1 MASQQNSVL
10 QEMQERVDSFLD
22 ARDFTSLLAYL
33 REQHPADIADMLEF
47 LDESQR
53 VEIFQLLQ
61 ADVAAEVLDET
72 LTEITRELIEAM
84 PNHRVADL
92 LEALP
97 TDDAAEVL
105 SEIDERLAGQLLDLM
120 EPREAAEV
128 EAVLAFPED
137 TAGRLM
143 STRIARLLSGWT
155 VEEALS
161 YMRGLDLDVE
171 TLSYLY
177 VVNGGGRLIGVVP
190 TWRMLTA
197 SPHRRIKEIMDP
209 DVISVPVA
217 TDQEEVARVVS
228 QYDFF
233 AIPVVDDAGRLLGI
247 ITHDDVIDI
256 LQDEFTEDVQRFG
269 GSVPLEHT
277 YLSTSV
283 LGMVRKR
290 VGWLLLLFLTATLTG
305 AVMQL
310 FEQEL
315 QQVVALAVFIPLLIG
330 TGGNAGYQITATMIR
345 AVAVG
350 EVRFSDV
357 WTVLA
362 RELLTGLL
370 LGAVMG
376 LAGFF
381 MAVLWQM
388 PLELGLT
395 VAVALMALVLWA
407 NVMGMLLPIIAARL
421 RVDPAVISGP
431 VMSTLVDATGLLI
444 YFSLAR
450 LIMGL

>member
-1 MASQQNSVL
+1 MASRQNSVL
-10 QEMQERVDSFLD
+10 QEMQERVESLLD
-22 ARDFTSLLAYL
+22 ARDLTTLLAYL
-33 REQHPADIADMLEF
+33 KEQHPADIADMLEF
-47 LDESQR
+47 LDEPQR

-72 LTEITRELIEAM
+72 LTEITRELVEAM
-84 PNHRVADL
+84 PGYQVADL
-92 LEALP
+92 LETLP

-105 SEIDERLAGQLLDLM
+105 SELDERLADQLLDLM

-128 EAVLAFPED
+128 EALLAYPED

-143 STRIARLLSGWT
+143 STRIARLQSGWT
-155 VEEALS
+155 VEEALD
-161 YMRGLDLDVE
+161 YMRGVDLEVE

-197 SPHRRIKEIMDP
+197 SPQRRIKDIMDP
-209 DVISVPVA
+209 DVISVLVT

-233 AIPVVDDAGRLLGI
+233 AIPVIDDAGRLRGI

-277 YLSTSV
+277 YLSTSI

-305 AVMQL
+305 TVMRL
-310 FEQEL
+310 FEDEL
-315 QQVVALAVFIPLLIG
+315 AQVVALTVFIPLLIG

-350 EVRFSDV
+350 EVRLADV
-357 WTVLA
+357 WKVLV

-370 LGAVMG
+370 IGALMG
-376 LAGFF
+376 LAGFI
-381 MAVLWQM
+381 MALLWQM
-388 PLELGLT
+388 PQELGLT
-395 VAVALMALVLWA
+395 VAVSLMALVLWA
-407 NVMGMLLPIIAARL
+407 NIMGALLPIIAAWL

-444 YFSLAR
+444 YFTLAR
-450 LIMGL
+450 LIIGL

>member
-1 MASQQNSVL
+1 MASRQNSVL
-10 QEMQERVDSFLD
+10 QEMQERVESLLD
-22 ARDFTSLLAYL
+22 ARDLTTLLAYL
-33 REQHPADIADMLEF
+33 KEQHPADIADMLEF
-47 LDESQR
+47 LDEPQR

-72 LTEITRELIEAM
+72 LTEITRELVEAM
-84 PNHRVADL
+84 PGYQVADL
-92 LEALP
+92 LETLP

-105 SEIDERLAGQLLDLM
+105 SELDERLADQLLDLM

-128 EAVLAFPED
+128 EALLAYPED

-143 STRIARLLSGWT
+143 STRIARLQSGWT
-155 VEEALS
+155 VEEALD
-161 YMRGLDLDVE
+161 YMRSVDLEVE

-197 SPHRRIKEIMDP
+197 SPQRRIKDIMDP
-209 DVISVPVA
+209 DVISVLVT

-233 AIPVVDDAGRLLGI
+233 AIPVIDDAGRLRGI

-277 YLSTSV
+277 YLSTSI

-305 AVMQL
+305 TVMRL
-310 FEQEL
+310 FEDEL
-315 QQVVALAVFIPLLIG
+315 AQVVALTVFIPLLIG

-350 EVRFSDV
+350 EVRLSDV
-357 WTVLA
+357 WKVLV

-370 LGAVMG
+370 IGALMG
-376 LAGFF
+376 LAGFI
-381 MAVLWQM
+381 MALLWQM
-388 PLELGLT
+388 PQELGLT
-395 VAVALMALVLWA
+395 VAVSLMALVLWA
-407 NVMGMLLPIIAARL
+407 NIMGALLPIIAAWL

-444 YFSLAR
+444 YFTLAR
-450 LIMGL
+450 LIIGL

>member
-1 MASQQNSVL
+1 MASRQNSVL
-10 QEMQERVDSFLD
+10 QEMQERVESLLD
-22 ARDFTSLLAYL
+22 ARDLTTLLAYL
-33 REQHPADIADMLEF
+33 KEQHPADIADMLEF
-47 LDESQR
+47 LDEPQR

-72 LTEITRELIEAM
+72 LTEITRQLVEAM
-84 PNHRVADL
+84 PGYQVADL

-105 SEIDERLAGQLLDLM
+105 SELDERLADQLLDLM

-128 EAVLAFPED
+128 EALLAYPED

-143 STRIARLLSGWT
+143 STRIARLQSGWT
-155 VEEALS
+155 VEEALD
-161 YMRGLDLDVE
+161 YMRGVDLEVE

-197 SPHRRIKEIMDP
+197 SPQRRIQEIMDP
-209 DVISVPVA
+209 DVISVLVT

-233 AIPVVDDAGRLLGI
+233 AIPVVDDAGRLRGI

-256 LQDEFTEDVQRFG
+256 LQEEFTEDVQRFG

-277 YLSTSV
+277 YLSTSI

-305 AVMQL
+305 TVMRL
-310 FEQEL
+310 FEDEL
-315 QQVVALAVFIPLLIG
+315 AQVVALTVFIPLLIG

-350 EVRFSDV
+350 EVRLADV
-357 WTVLA
+357 WKVLV

-370 LGAVMG
+370 IGALMG
-376 LAGFF
+376 LAGFI
-381 MAVLWQM
+381 MALLWQM
-388 PLELGLT
+388 PQELGLT
-395 VAVALMALVLWA
+395 VAVSLMALVLWA
-407 NVMGMLLPIIAARL
+407 NIMGALLPIIAAWL

-444 YFSLAR
+444 YFTLAR
-450 LIMGL
+450 LIIGL

>member
-1 MASQQNSVL
+1 MASRQNSVL
-10 QEMQERVDSFLD
+10 QEMQERVESLLD
-22 ARDFTSLLAYL
+22 ARDLTTLLAYL
-33 REQHPADIADMLEF
+33 KEQHPADIADMLEF
-47 LDESQR
+47 LDEPQR

-72 LTEITRELIEAM
+72 LTEITRELVEAM
-84 PNHRVADL
+84 PGYQVADL
-92 LEALP
+92 LETLP

-105 SEIDERLAGQLLDLM
+105 SELDERLADQLLDLM

-128 EAVLAFPED
+128 EALLAYPED

-143 STRIARLLSGWT
+143 STRIARLQSGWT
-155 VEEALS
+155 VEEALD
-161 YMRGLDLDVE
+161 YMRGVDLEVE

-197 SPHRRIKEIMDP
+197 SPQRRIKDIMDP
-209 DVISVPVA
+209 DVISVLVT

-233 AIPVVDDAGRLLGI
+233 AIPVIDDAGRLRGI

-277 YLSTSV
+277 YLSTSI

-305 AVMQL
+305 TVMRL
-310 FEQEL
+310 FEDEL
-315 QQVVALAVFIPLLIG
+315 AQVVALTVFIPLLIG

-350 EVRFSDV
+350 EVRLSDV
-357 WTVLA
+357 WKVLV

-370 LGAVMG
+370 IGALMG
-376 LAGFF
+376 LAGFI
-381 MAVLWQM
+381 MALLWQM
-388 PLELGLT
+388 PQELGLT
-395 VAVALMALVLWA
+395 VAVSLMALVLWA
-407 NVMGMLLPIIAARL
+407 NIMGALLPIIAAWL

-444 YFSLAR
+444 YFTLAR
-450 LIMGL
+450 LIIGL

>member
-1 MASQQNSVL
+1 MASRQNSVL
-10 QEMQERVDSFLD
+10 QEMQERVESLLD
-22 ARDFTSLLAYL
+22 ARDLTTLLAYL
-33 REQHPADIADMLEF
+33 KEQHPADIADMLEF
-47 LDESQR
+47 LDEPQR

-72 LTEITRELIEAM
+72 LTEITRELVEAM
-84 PNHRVADL
+84 PGYQVADL
-92 LEALP
+92 LETLP

-105 SEIDERLAGQLLDLM
+105 SELDERLADQLLDLM

-128 EAVLAFPED
+128 EALLAYPED

-143 STRIARLLSGWT
+143 STRIARLQSGWT
-155 VEEALS
+155 VEEALD
-161 YMRGLDLDVE
+161 YMRSVDLEVE

-197 SPHRRIKEIMDP
+197 SPQRRIKDIMDP
-209 DVISVPVA
+209 DVISVLVT

-233 AIPVVDDAGRLLGI
+233 AIPVIDDAGRLRGI

-277 YLSTSV
+277 YLSTSI

-305 AVMQL
+305 TVMRL
-310 FEQEL
+310 FEDEL
-315 QQVVALAVFIPLLIG
+315 AQVVALTVFIPLLIG

-350 EVRFSDV
+350 EVRLADV
-357 WTVLA
+357 WKVLV

-370 LGAVMG
+370 IGALMG
-376 LAGFF
+376 LAGFI
-381 MAVLWQM
+381 MALLWQM
-388 PLELGLT
+388 PQELGLT
-395 VAVALMALVLWA
+395 VAVSLMALVLWA
-407 NVMGMLLPIIAARL
+407 NIMGALLPIIAAWL

-444 YFSLAR
+444 YFTLAR
-450 LIMGL
+450 LIIGL